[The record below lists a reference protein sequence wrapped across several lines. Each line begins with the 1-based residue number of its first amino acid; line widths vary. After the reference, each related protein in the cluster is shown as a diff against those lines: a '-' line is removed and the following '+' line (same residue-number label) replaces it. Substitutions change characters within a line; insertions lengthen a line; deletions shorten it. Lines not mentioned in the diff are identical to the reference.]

1 MAFTRHS
8 PAATTSPRCRSS
20 ETSRGE
26 VASSMLNRPWTMR
39 VVSDTTATMVPMNS
53 AGPTMHATWLAA
65 TKNHAP
71 EAAPTNCTATMAKG
85 ASSTVRQP

>member
-1 MAFTRHS
+1 
-8 PAATTSPRCRSS
+8 
-20 ETSRGE
+20 
-26 VASSMLNRPWTMR
+26 MLNRPWTMR

-71 EAAPTNCTATMAKG
+71 EAAPTNCTATMAKRC
-85 ASSTVRQP
+85 V